1 VKKAVRLDRPRT
13 LNELLAITKIYIAYK
28 EELYADSLNKS
39 RNEEPA
45 AKSSKKPFHE
55 K

>member
-1 VKKAVRLDRPRT
+1 VKK
-13 LNELLAITKIYIAYK
+13 ELAIRYRFTVSFTKIYIAYK

-45 AKSSKKPFHE
+45 AESSKKPFHE